1 MIRNANC
8 LAIMSTLPPC
18 SQGDFAGHGK
28 YTMASK
34 RVGTAA
40 LLGRTRC
47 WGLKAPEDAED
58 VEPGPQSCSGT
69 YAPDHGDGGRVG
81 RPTWGGRTALVI
93 SALPF
98 TALGASE
105 LLVSSSTKNGARRT
119 PVN

>member
-8 LAIMSTLPPC
+8 LAVMSTLPPC

-81 RPTWGGRTALVI
+81 RPTWGGRTAL
-93 SALPF
+93 
-98 TALGASE
+98 
-105 LLVSSSTKNGARRT
+105 SSSQLCLLLLWGHLSSWFPLLPKMGLGERQ
-119 PVN
+119 